1 MLNADK
7 NAKKLELPW
16 VGMLIDTV
24 TLENISA
31 VFSKNETSWT
41 RYYVYNPS
49 YLEGRDQEDYDLRL
63 PQAKSL

>member
-1 MLNADK
+1 MS
-7 NAKKLELPW
+7 
-16 VGMLIDTV
+16 IDTV